1 MTTINIRPRHGDARH
16 DLRPNRR
23 ASLCRLLESTPNP
36 VAGAMLQDPREH
48 IHLENHVLFARAI
61 NPAA

>member
-1 MTTINIRPRHGDARH
+1 
-16 DLRPNRR
+16 
-23 ASLCRLLESTPNP
+23 
-36 VAGAMLQDPREH
+36 MLQDPREH